1 MSIPRTLRPAEHGLQ
16 VSSVSK
22 GARKIIEE
30 LKSKGFQAELVG
42 GCVRDLLLNK
52 IPKDFD
58 VATNGTPEQVRQVFA
73 RSRIIGRRFRIVH
86 VRMGREVIEVS
97 TYRASSESIDLKA
110 DDDSSYSASGR
121 ILRDK
126 AH

>member
-1 MSIPRTLRPAEHGLQ
+1 MDSGAVHRFKAPSAISLKASHSSDTFKVSIPRTLRPAEHGLQ

-58 VATNGTPEQVRQVFA
+58 VATDATPEQVRQ
-73 RSRIIGRRFRIVH
+73 IGRAH
-86 VRMGREVIEVS
+86 V
-97 TYRASSESIDLKA
+97 
-110 DDDSSYSASGR
+110 
-121 ILRDK
+121 
-126 AH
+126 